1 MKKRCSRCG
10 REKELDEFHK
20 CSKAKDGLAYRC
32 KECSRRL
39 WKGYYEKNKN
49 YLLEKDKLRAIVN
62 PEKERR
68 RRKKYK
74 SRPEVR
80 EHYRIWWKGYS
91 KGRLSKEPLY
101 AFKMWVRRETRR
113 AAISKTG
120 NIHSRLQP
128 LLGCSQQ
135 EFKEHLEKTWLERY
149 GKKWD
154 GEPFEIDHVIP
165 LSSATTK
172 EHMAELCHYKNVQML
187 TPEDNRKKGI
197 GNNSILEKDKV

>member
-1 MKKRCSRCG
+1 MNKRCSYCG
-10 REKELDEFHK
+10 EEKEINCFCKDRRT
-20 CSKAKDGLAYRC
+20 KDGHSYRC
-32 KECSRRL
+32 KECSKRL
-39 WKGYYEKNKN
+39 WKKYYEQNKD

-80 EHYRIWWKGYS
+80 EHYRTWWKEYS
-91 KGRLSKEPLY
+91 KSRLSRDSLY

-120 NIHSRLQP
+120 NINSDLQP

-135 EFKEHLEKTWLERY
+135 ELKEHLEKTWLERY
-149 GKKWD
+149 GEKWD

-172 EHMAELCHYKNVQML
+172 EYMAELCHYKNVQML